1 MTGTTRARH
10 SLSFS
15 FVLVS
20 ICVTAISGCA
30 GLPERIPMNAELQE
44 VATIPGIPNARR
56 WADASPREYDDWMSM
71 SEQEIRD
78 RYPETFG
85 RQHNYLAISGG
96 GARGAFGAGLLNGW
110 TAAGTR
116 PEFTMVTGVSTGAI
130 LAPFAFLGSEYDPL
144 IKQFYTTLSTDD
156 LLEKRRLLKILTQ
169 DAITDSGPMKEQIAR
184 YITDELVAKIAAESA
199 RGRVLRIG
207 TTNLDAARAVNWDIT
222 AIAASGAPNATQ
234 LIRDIILASAAIP
247 AAFPP
252 VVFQVEAD
260 GQLYDELHVDGGV
273 TSNVFVYPIGLDW
286 AAVMDKMQ
294 VKTKPNLFVL
304 RNGYLRDEW
313 KAVDRSTLAVAGYSM
328 STLMTYVGHGDFA
341 RIYLA
346 AQRDGL
352 DFNFIKIPT
361 DFEDT
366 SAEFFDPVWMSQLYE
381 LGFQMAVDGIDWKKS
396 PPGYDSRAS
405 D

>member
-1 MTGTTRARH
+1 M
-10 SLSFS
+10 
-15 FVLVS
+15 
-20 ICVTAISGCA
+20 
-30 GLPERIPMNAELQE
+30 
-44 VATIPGIPNARR
+44 
-56 WADASPREYDDWMSM
+56 
-71 SEQEIRD
+71 
-78 RYPETFG
+78 
-85 RQHNYLAISGG
+85 
-96 GARGAFGAGLLNGW
+96 
-110 TAAGTR
+110 
-116 PEFTMVTGVSTGAI
+116 
-130 LAPFAFLGSEYDPL
+130 
-144 IKQFYTTLSTDD
+144 
-156 LLEKRRLLKILTQ
+156 
-169 DAITDSGPMKEQIAR
+169 
-184 YITDELVAKIAAESA
+184 
-199 RGRVLRIG
+199 
-207 TTNLDAARAVNWDIT
+207 
-222 AIAASGAPNATQ
+222 
-234 LIRDIILASAAIP
+234 
-247 AAFPP
+247 
-252 VVFQVEAD
+252 
-260 GQLYDELHVDGGV
+260 DGGV